1 MTTKNT
7 SRYAT
12 TNPNLRQPFSDF
24 GHHNQQATDARMPC
38 GTRTRTFN
46 HSGQLEK
53 FVTLGDCNAPF
64 HQLAKY
70 RHYAQNPKL
79 TGKQTAQA
87 CDIMRA
93 IFP

>member
-1 MTTKNT
+1 MTKQNT

-12 TNPNLRQPFSDF
+12 TNPNLPHSFSDF

-53 FVTLGDCNAPF
+53 FVTVSNSNAALRK
-64 HQLAKY
+64 LA
-70 RHYAQNPKL
+70 
-79 TGKQTAQA
+79 
-87 CDIMRA
+87 
-93 IFP
+93 